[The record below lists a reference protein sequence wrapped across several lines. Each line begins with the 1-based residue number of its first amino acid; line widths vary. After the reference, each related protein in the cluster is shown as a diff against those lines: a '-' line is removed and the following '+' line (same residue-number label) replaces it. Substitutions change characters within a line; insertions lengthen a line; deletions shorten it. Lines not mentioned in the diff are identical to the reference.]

1 VQYVDQNGDG
11 LINER
16 DKVYG
21 KNPAPKAILGFSSNL
36 SYGKASLAFTVRSN
50 LGGYVYN
57 NVTAGQN
64 NYYGLNTTLGYS
76 ANVVPA
82 IYNTGFKNG
91 QPYSD
96 INLEDGTFVR
106 LQNVKL
112 GYDFGSLLKEGTTL
126 RLTLAGQNLLLLTK
140 YSGLDPERA
149 TGIDSNFYPLPRT
162 VMAGLNLGF

>member
-1 VQYVDQNGDG
+1 M
-11 LINER
+11 
-16 DKVYG
+16 
-21 KNPAPKAILGFSSNL
+21 
-36 SYGKASLAFTVRSN
+36 
-50 LGGYVYN
+50 
-57 NVTAGQN
+57 TAGQN

-106 LQNVKL
+106 LQNVTL

-126 RLTLAGQNLLLLTK
+126 RFTLPAKGGRLRLEGTGAAMK
-140 YSGLDPERA
+140 VRGVETPARTCCCSASIRA
-149 TGIDSNFYPLPRT
+149 STPSAPRASTTTSTRCRAPLRPAST
-162 VMAGLNLGF
+162 LVFNC

>member
-1 VQYVDQNGDG
+1 

-36 SYGKASLAFTVRSN
+36 SYGKASLAFTLRSN

-57 NVTAGQN
+57 NLVAGQN
-64 NYYGLNTTLGYS
+64 SYSSLNTGLS
-76 ANVVPA
+76 FSNNVVPA
-82 IYNTGFKNG
+82 IYETGFKSG

-106 LQNVKL
+106 LQNVTL
-112 GYDFGSLLKEGTTL
+112 GYDFGALLKAGTTL
-126 RLTLAGQNLLLLTK
+126 RLTLAGQNLLLL
-140 YSGLDPERA
+140 
-149 TGIDSNFYPLPRT
+149 
-162 VMAGLNLGF
+162 